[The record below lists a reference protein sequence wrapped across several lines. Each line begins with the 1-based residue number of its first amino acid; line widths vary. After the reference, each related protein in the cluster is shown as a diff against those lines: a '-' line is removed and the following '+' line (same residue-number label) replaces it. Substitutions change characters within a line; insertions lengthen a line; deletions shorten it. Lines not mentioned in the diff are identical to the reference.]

1 MISRRHLMAA
11 VATAVA
17 AGPHAAMAQPKA
29 RPAEIAFLHPGAAA
43 VTVQRIASLSEGLRQ
58 QGWVEGRDFTVL
70 PRAAEFAPER
80 MQGFADEMA
89 ARNVQLIFAVALAAE
104 RAARKATRDIPI
116 VGLDLEADPIAEGFV
131 VSLARP
137 GNNMTGIFF
146 DFPEFSGKWLELL
159 SESVPTLRRVAAL
172 WDPATAPVQ
181 KTAVANA
188 ARSHGLEIEILEVRQ
203 PGDVGERMALAKGH
217 GAQAVLAVSSPIFGD
232 PKQLADTAVELRMP
246 AIAMF
251 PDFAQAGGLMA
262 YGPEI
267 VDLYRQSGVMVA
279 KVLQGRNPADLPVE
293 RPERIRLSINLKT
306 ANALGLKISLPLL
319 GRADEV
325 IE

>member
-1 MISRRHLMAA
+1 MKRRDLLRLMAA
-11 VATAVA
+11 VIAL
-17 AGPHAAMAQPKA
+17 GPRAAMAQPKA
-29 RPAEIAFLHPGAAA
+29 HPAEIAFLHPGEAALS
-43 VTVQRIASLSEGLRQ
+43 VQRMASLSDGLRQ
-58 QGWVEGRDFTVL
+58 QGFVEGRDFTL
-70 PRAAEFAPER
+70 TLRAAEFAPER
-80 MQGFADEMA
+80 LQGFADEMA

-104 RAARKATRDIPI
+104 SAARKATRDIPI
-116 VGLDLEADPIAEGFV
+116 VGLDLEVDPIAEGFV

-137 GNNMTGIFF
+137 GSNMTGIFF

-181 KTAVANA
+181 KRAVANA
-188 ARSHGLEIEILEVRQ
+188 ARAHGLEIQILEVRQ
-203 PGDVGERMALAKGH
+203 PGDVGEQMALAKGH
-217 GAQAVLAVSSPIFGD
+217 GAQAVLAVSSPIFGN

-246 AIAMF
+246 AISMF
-251 PDFAQAGGLMA
+251 PDFAKAGGLMA

-279 KVLQGRNPADLPVE
+279 KILQGRNPADLPVE